1 MTLNISGSGVGMPL
15 VGNLIE
21 RANENV
27 EKIEQAISLPQQ
39 NSAVKFSNANNA
51 AFMQQMP
58 VHGEEAQPAQQGG
71 LMQKLLMLI
80 GLQQLLGG
88 NGTQPAEQS
97 PRQSENSAPAGQSSA
112 SGGVGG
118 VIQQVM
124 QMMQQLMQMIQQLT
138 GGKGAQS
145 ADGVQ
150 NGQNGGQTQPARSQP
165 ETPASGGQSQGGVS
179 GLVQQLMQMMQQLMQ
194 IMQQL
199 AGGGQKA
206 APSGENGNAESGG
219 SAQPAQQQGGGNML
233 SKLLGSVLQMVG
245 LDALMSKLG
254 GTQNNG
260 G

>member
-1 MTLNISGSGVGMPL
+1 MTLNISGSGGTPPL
-15 VGNLIE
+15 VGQLIE
-21 RANENV
+21 NASASI
-27 EKIEQAISLPQQ
+27 EKLEQAVSLPQQ
-39 NSAVKFSNANNA
+39 NGAVKFSNGGNA
-51 AFMQQMP
+51 ELMPQMTARE
-58 VHGEEAQPAQQGG
+58 GAAQPAQQDG
-71 LMQKLLMLI
+71 LMQKLLMLL

-88 NGTQPAEQS
+88 GQTQPAEQTS
-97 PRQSENSAPAGQSSA
+97 RQPENSAPAGQSSS

-124 QMMQQLMQMIQQLT
+124 QMMQQLMQMIQQVM
-138 GGKGAQS
+138 GGKGAQG

-150 NGQNGGQTQPARSQP
+150 NGQNGQPATSARSQP
-165 ETPASGGQSQGGVS
+165 EAPASGGQSQGGVN

-199 AGGGQKA
+199 AGGGQKSA
-206 APSGENGNAESGG
+206 TSGEGGNAESNGA
-219 SAQPAQQQGGGNML
+219 AQPAQQQGGNML
-233 SKLLGSVLQMVG
+233 SKLLGPLLQMVG

>member
-1 MTLNISGSGVGMPL
+1 MTLNISGSGGTPPL
-15 VGNLIE
+15 VGQLIE
-21 RANENV
+21 NASESI
-27 EKIEQAISLPQQ
+27 EKLEQAVSLPQQ
-39 NSAVKFSNANNA
+39 NGAVKFSNGGNA
-51 AFMQQMP
+51 ELMPQMTARE
-58 VHGEEAQPAQQGG
+58 GAAQPAQQDG
-71 LMQKLLMLI
+71 LMQKLLMLL

-88 NGTQPAEQS
+88 GQTQPAEQAS
-97 PRQSENSAPAGQSSA
+97 RQPENSAPAGQSSS

-124 QMMQQLMQMIQQLT
+124 QMIQQVM
-138 GGKGAQS
+138 GGKGAQG

-150 NGQNGGQTQPARSQP
+150 NGQNGQPATSARSQP
-165 ETPASGGQSQGGVS
+165 EASASGGQSQGGVN

-199 AGGGQKA
+199 AGGGQKSA
-206 APSGENGNAESGG
+206 TSGEGGNAESNGA
-219 SAQPAQQQGGGNML
+219 AQPAQQQGGNML
-233 SKLLGSVLQMVG
+233 SKLLGPLLQMVG